1 MGRRKYM
8 QGPGPVNIGGTGRRC
23 RVYSKKK
30 TGGGNEGAGKVS
42 PLRENGDRHATGT
55 LGEEMALE
63 YLLQRGYKLLE
74 RNWRCRYKEVD
85 LIMEWDDGLHIVE
98 VRTRREPAAVA
109 PEHTVGKEKQYNL
122 VAAAGAYIRKTGYSR
137 DVHFDIVSVVLR
149 DLDTEVRLIH
159 IQDAFFPIGL

>member
-1 MGRRKYM
+1 M
-8 QGPGPVNIGGTGRRC
+8 QGPRPVNIGGTGR
-23 RVYSKKK
+23 KKRQR
-30 TGGGNEGAGKVS
+30 TRRPPVDKVS
-42 PLRENGDRHATGT
+42 GTGT
-55 LGEEMALE
+55 NSRSGIGKIGEDMALE
-63 YLLQRGYKLLE
+63 YLLQMGYKLLE

-149 DLDTEVRLIH
+149 DPDTEVKLIH